1 MHSAV
6 EKYAVAGASMGK
18 MEVLKLGNIWT
29 TKKISEDKVRS
40 NTWTLADSAARYVQ
54 LFCFPH
60 KGHQDLAEREF
71 E

>member
-40 NTWTLADSAARYVQ
+40 NT
-54 LFCFPH
+54 
-60 KGHQDLAEREF
+60 
-71 E
+71 